1 LAGGFLVE
9 LHDTIMAPRLLAT
22 PNATKA
28 NEDDLRATAAEWRN
42 VADVLDELA
51 SVIAR
56 IRALKN

>member
-1 LAGGFLVE
+1 
-9 LHDTIMAPRLLAT
+9 MAPRLLAT

>member
-1 LAGGFLVE
+1 VE